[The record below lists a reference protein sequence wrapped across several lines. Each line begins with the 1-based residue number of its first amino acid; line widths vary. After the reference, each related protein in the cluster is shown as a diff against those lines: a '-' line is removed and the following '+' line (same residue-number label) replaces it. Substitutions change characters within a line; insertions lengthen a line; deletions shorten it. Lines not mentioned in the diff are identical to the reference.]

1 MKRHVELRNH
11 PVELHKFRF
20 RLAVSACFVLVLFLI
35 LYVRFYYLQV
45 SQQEHYH
52 TLAEANRISISPL
65 VPNRGLIYDRNG
77 RALAQNYSAY
87 TLEVIPSKIQNLEST
102 LDELATIIE
111 ITATDRQR
119 FKKLL
124 KESKRFN
131 SLPIR
136 SRLTDVE
143 IATFAANRYR
153 FPGIEIK
160 ARVLRQYPE
169 KEIVSHIIGYISRIN
184 DQDLEQLERNEEL
197 NNYRGSQHIGKI
209 GIEQSYEKQLH
220 GVTGFEEV
228 ETDAAGRSIRVLSR
242 TPSIPGNNL
251 ILSIDLGLQE
261 AAEKAFGDRR
271 GALVALDSNN
281 GEVLAFVSKPGYD
294 NNLFI
299 GGIDQENWNLLNNSI
314 DRPLNNRALRG
325 VYPPGSTFKPFMA
338 LAALE
343 LGKRTPEYSMSDPGY
358 FSLPGVERRYRDWKP
373 GGHGRVDLHKSLVV
387 SCDTYYYSLAND
399 LGIDNI
405 HNFIGQFGLGK
416 KTGIDIEGEVS
427 GLLPSSAWKMSQYK
441 QKWYAGDTISVAIGQ
456 GYNLTTPLQLAFAT
470 MIIANNGKAYLP
482 RLVKQIQNSETGDVE
497 DIPEKLLYS
506 LNLKPRNLEI
516 VKNALVDVTRPGG
529 TAAKAAINASYT
541 FAGKTG
547 TSQVIGIKQGERY
560 NEKSINERHRD
571 HAMFIAYAPADNP
584 KIALAVLVE
593 NTGTGGSTA
602 APIARQVFDYYLL
615 GKLPEAAVAKLNE
628 PVEEHIHD
636 HL

>member
-1 MKRHVELRNH
+1 MKQHVELRNL
-11 PVELHKFRF
+11 PAELNKFRI
-20 RLAVSACFVLVLFLI
+20 RLAISAGFMLMLFLVL
-35 LYVRFYYLQV
+35 YARFYYLQV
-45 SQQEHYH
+45 TQQEHYH
-52 TLAEANRISISPL
+52 TLAEANRISILPV
-65 VPNRGLIYDRNG
+65 VPNRGLILDRNG

-87 TLEVIPSKIQNLEST
+87 TLEVVPSRISNLDAT
-102 LDELATIIE
+102 LDELAALIE
-111 ITATDRQR
+111 ITSTDRQR

-124 KESKRFN
+124 KESKRFK

-160 ARVLRQYPE
+160 ARVFRQYPE
-169 KEIVSHIIGYISRIN
+169 KEIVSHVIGYISRIN
-184 DQDLEQLERNEEL
+184 DQDLEYLERSGEL
-197 NNYRGSQHIGKI
+197 RNYRGSQHIGKI

-220 GVTGFEEV
+220 GITGFEEV

-242 TPSIPGNNL
+242 TPPIPGSNL
-251 ILSIDLGLQE
+251 ILSLDLGLQQ
-261 AAEKAFGDRR
+261 AAEQAFGDRR
-271 GALVALDSNN
+271 GALVALDPNN

-299 GGIDQENWNLLNNSI
+299 GGIDHENWKLLNGSI

-343 LGKRTPEYSMSDPGY
+343 LGKRTPEYSMNDPGF
-358 FSLPGVERRYRDWKP
+358 FSLPGVDRRYRDWKP
-373 GGHGRVDLHKSLVV
+373 GGHGRVDLHKSIVV

-405 HNFIGQFGLGK
+405 YNFISQFGLGR
-416 KTGIDIEGEVS
+416 KTGIDVEGEVS
-427 GLLPSSAWKMSQYK
+427 GLLPSAAWKMSQYK
-441 QKWYAGDTISVAIGQ
+441 QKWYAGDTISVSIGQ

-470 MIIANNGKAYLP
+470 MLIANEGKAYRP
-482 RLVKQIQNSETGDVE
+482 HFVKQIQDSQTGE
-497 DIPEKLLYS
+497 IEEIPAQLMYT
-506 LNLKPRNLEI
+506 LNLKPRHLEV
-516 VKNALVDVTRPGG
+516 VKQALVDVTKPGG
-529 TAAKAAINASYT
+529 TAAKAGANAAYT

-560 NEKSINERHRD
+560 DEKRINERHRD
-571 HAMFIAYAPADNP
+571 HAMFIAYAPAENP
-584 KIALAVLVE
+584 QIALAVLVE

-615 GKLPEAAVAKLNE
+615 GKMPETALAQAAGPAGDRG
-628 PVEEHIHD
+628 HD

>member
-1 MKRHVELRNH
+1 MKHKVELRNH
-11 PVELHKFRF
+11 PIELRKFRL
-20 RLAVSACFVLVLFLI
+20 RLAVSAVFVLIFFII
-35 LYVRFYYLQV
+35 LYTRFYYLQV

-52 TLAEANRISISPL
+52 TLAEANRISILPV
-65 VPNRGLIYDRNG
+65 VPNRGLIYDRHG
-77 RALAQNYSAY
+77 KALAQNYSAY
-87 TLEVIPSKIQNLEST
+87 ALEIVPSKVPDIDAT
-102 LDELATIIE
+102 LDELATIVE
-111 ITATDRQR
+111 ITPSDRQR
-119 FKKLL
+119 FKKLM
-124 KESKRFN
+124 KESKRFK

-136 SRLTDVE
+136 NRLTDLE
-143 IATFAANRYR
+143 IASFATNRYR

-160 ARVLRQYPE
+160 ARVFRQYPE
-169 KEIVSHIIGYISRIN
+169 KEMVSHVVGYISRIN
-184 DQDLEQLERNEEL
+184 DQDIEQLESSGDL
-197 NNYRGSQHIGKI
+197 NNYRGSHHIGKI

-220 GVTGFEEV
+220 GITGFEEV

-242 TPSIPGNNL
+242 TPPISGNNL
-251 ILSIDLGLQE
+251 ILSLDLGLQE

-271 GALVALDSNN
+271 GALVALDPGN

-343 LGKRTPEYSMSDPGY
+343 LGKRTPEYSMSDPGF
-358 FSLPGVERRYRDWKP
+358 FSLPGVDRRYRDWKP
-373 GGHGRVDLHKSLVV
+373 GGHGRVNLHKSLVV

-405 HNFIGQFGLGK
+405 HSFIGQFGLGK

-427 GLLPSSAWKMSQYK
+427 GLLPTSAWKMKQYK

-482 RLVKQIQNSETGDVE
+482 RLVKQVQNSQTGEIE
-497 DIPEKLLYS
+497 DIPAKLLYR
-506 LNLKPRNLEI
+506 LNLKPKNLEI
-516 VKNALVDVTRPGG
+516 VKSALVDVTRPGG
-529 TAAKAAINASYT
+529 TAAKSGINAAYN

-571 HAMFIAYAPADNP
+571 HAMFIAYAPAEDP
-584 KIALAVLVE
+584 KIALAILVE

-602 APIARQVFDYYLL
+602 APIARQVFDYFLL
-615 GKLPEAAVAKLNE
+615 GESPEATVAQLAE
-628 PVEEHIHD
+628 PIEEHTHE

>member
-1 MKRHVELRNH
+1 MKQHVELRNL
-11 PVELHKFRF
+11 PAELNKFRI
-20 RLAVSACFVLVLFLI
+20 RLAISAGFMLMLFLVL
-35 LYVRFYYLQV
+35 YARFYYLQV
-45 SQQEHYH
+45 TQQEHYH
-52 TLAEANRISISPL
+52 TLAEANRISILPV
-65 VPNRGLIYDRNG
+65 VPNRGLILDRNG

-87 TLEVIPSKIQNLEST
+87 TLEVVPSRISNLDAT
-102 LDELATIIE
+102 LDELAALIE
-111 ITATDRQR
+111 ITSTDRQR

-124 KESKRFN
+124 KESKRFK

-160 ARVLRQYPE
+160 ARVFRQYPE
-169 KEIVSHIIGYISRIN
+169 KEIVSHVIGYISRIN
-184 DQDLEQLERNEEL
+184 DQDLEYLERSGEL
-197 NNYRGSQHIGKI
+197 RNYRGSQHIGKI

-220 GVTGFEEV
+220 GITGFEEV

-242 TPSIPGNNL
+242 TPPIPGSNL
-251 ILSIDLGLQE
+251 ILSLDLGLQQ
-261 AAEKAFGDRR
+261 AAEQAFGDRR
-271 GALVALDSNN
+271 GALVALDPNN

-299 GGIDQENWNLLNNSI
+299 GGIDHENWKLLNGSI

-343 LGKRTPEYSMSDPGY
+343 LGKRTPEYSMNDPGF
-358 FSLPGVERRYRDWKP
+358 FSLPGVDRRYRDWKP
-373 GGHGRVDLHKSLVV
+373 GGHGRVDLHKSIVV

-405 HNFIGQFGLGK
+405 YSFISQFGLGR
-416 KTGIDIEGEVS
+416 KTGIDVEGEVS
-427 GLLPSSAWKMSQYK
+427 GLLPSAAWKMSQYK
-441 QKWYAGDTISVAIGQ
+441 QKWYAGDTISVSIGQ

-470 MIIANNGKAYLP
+470 MLIANEGKAYRP
-482 RLVKQIQNSETGDVE
+482 HFVKQIQDSQTGE
-497 DIPEKLLYS
+497 IEEIPAQLMYT
-506 LNLKPRNLEI
+506 LNLKPRHLEV
-516 VKNALVDVTRPGG
+516 VKQALVDVTKPGG
-529 TAAKAAINASYT
+529 TAAKAGANAAYT

-560 NEKSINERHRD
+560 DEKRINERHRD
-571 HAMFIAYAPADNP
+571 HAMFIAYAPAENP
-584 KIALAVLVE
+584 QIALAVLVE

-615 GKLPEAAVAKLNE
+615 GKMPETALAQAVGPAGDRG
-628 PVEEHIHD
+628 HD

>member
-1 MKRHVELRNH
+1 MKQHVELRNL
-11 PVELHKFRF
+11 PVELNKFRI
-20 RLAVSACFVLVLFLI
+20 RLAISAGFMLMLFLVL
-35 LYVRFYYLQV
+35 YARFYYLQV
-45 SQQEHYH
+45 TQQEHYH
-52 TLAEANRISISPL
+52 TLAEANRISILPV
-65 VPNRGLIYDRNG
+65 VPNRGLILDRNG

-87 TLEVIPSKIQNLEST
+87 TLEVVPSKISDLDAT
-102 LDELATIIE
+102 LDELAALIE
-111 ITATDRQR
+111 ITSTDRQR

-124 KESKRFN
+124 KESKRFK

-160 ARVLRQYPE
+160 ARVFRQYPE
-169 KEIVSHIIGYISRIN
+169 KEIVSHVIGYISRIN
-184 DQDLEQLERNEEL
+184 DQDLEYLERSGEL
-197 NNYRGSQHIGKI
+197 RNYRGSQHIGKI

-220 GVTGFEEV
+220 GITGFEEV

-242 TPSIPGNNL
+242 TPPIPGSNL
-251 ILSIDLGLQE
+251 ILSLDLGLQQ
-261 AAEKAFGDRR
+261 AAEQAFGDRR
-271 GALVALDSNN
+271 GALVALDPNN

-299 GGIDQENWNLLNNSI
+299 GGIDHENWKLLNGSI

-343 LGKRTPEYSMSDPGY
+343 LGKRTPEYSMNDPGF
-358 FSLPGVERRYRDWKP
+358 FSLPGVDRRYRDWKP
-373 GGHGRVDLHKSLVV
+373 GGHGRVDLHKSIVV

-405 HNFIGQFGLGK
+405 YSFISQFGLGR
-416 KTGIDIEGEVS
+416 KTGIDVEGEVS
-427 GLLPSSAWKMSQYK
+427 GLLPSAAWKMSQYK
-441 QKWYAGDTISVAIGQ
+441 QKWYAGDTISVSIGQ

-470 MIIANNGKAYLP
+470 MLIANEGKAYRP
-482 RLVKQIQNSETGDVE
+482 HFVKQIQDSQTGE
-497 DIPEKLLYS
+497 IEEIPAQLMYT
-506 LNLKPRNLEI
+506 LNLKPRHLEV
-516 VKNALVDVTRPGG
+516 VKQALVDVTKPGG
-529 TAAKAAINASYT
+529 TAARAGANAAYT

-560 NEKSINERHRD
+560 DEKRINERYRD
-571 HAMFIAYAPADNP
+571 HAMFIAYAPAENP
-584 KIALAVLVE
+584 QIALAVLVE

-615 GKLPEAAVAKLNE
+615 GKMPETALAQAAGPAGDRG
-628 PVEEHIHD
+628 HD

>member
-87 TLEVIPSKIQNLEST
+87 TLEVIPSKIPDLELT

-169 KEIVSHIIGYISRIN
+169 KEVVSHIIGYISRIN

-220 GVTGFEEV
+220 GITGFEEV

-271 GALVALDSNN
+271 GALVALDPNN

-427 GLLPSSAWKMSQYK
+427 GLLPSSAWKMSQHK

-482 RLVKQIQNSETGDVE
+482 RLVKQIQNSETGNVE

-506 LNLKPRNLEI
+506 LNLKPKNLEI

-571 HAMFIAYAPADNP
+571 HAMFIAYAPAESP

-615 GKLPEAAVAKLNE
+615 GKFPEAAVAKLNE
-628 PVEEHIHD
+628 PAEEPVHD

>member
-1 MKRHVELRNH
+1 MKHNVELRDH
-11 PVELHKFRF
+11 PAELHKFRI
-20 RLAVSACFVLVLFLI
+20 RLAISAGFVLILFLV

-45 SQQEHYH
+45 TQQEHYH

-77 RALAQNYSAY
+77 KVLAQNYSAY
-87 TLEVIPSKIQNLEST
+87 TLEIVPSKFQDLEAT
-102 LDELATIIE
+102 LDELATVIE
-111 ITATDRQR
+111 ITPTDRQR
-119 FKKLL
+119 FKKLM
-124 KESKRFN
+124 KESKRFK

-136 SRLTDVE
+136 NRLTDVE
-143 IATFAANRYR
+143 IASFAANRYR

-169 KEIVSHIIGYISRIN
+169 KEIVSHVVGYISRIN
-184 DQDLEQLERNEEL
+184 DKDLEQLEFNGEL
-197 NNYRGSQHIGKI
+197 NNYRGSHHIGKI

-220 GVTGFEEV
+220 GISGFEEV
-228 ETDAAGRSIRVLSR
+228 ETDAIGRSIRVLSR
-242 TPSIPGNNL
+242 TPPVPGNNL
-251 ILSIDLGLQE
+251 ILSLDLGLQE
-261 AAEKAFGDRR
+261 AAEKAFGDHR
-271 GALVALDSNN
+271 GALVALDPNN

-294 NNLFI
+294 TNLFI

-358 FSLPGVERRYRDWKP
+358 FSLPGVERRYRDWKV
-373 GGHGRVDLHKSLVV
+373 GGHGRVNLHKSLVV

-405 HNFIGQFGLGK
+405 HNFISQFGLGK

-427 GLLPSSAWKMSQYK
+427 GLLPSSAWKMRQYN
-441 QKWYAGDTISVAIGQ
+441 QKWYAGDTISVSIGQ

-470 MIIANNGKAYLP
+470 MIIANDGKAYLP
-482 RLVKQIQNSETGDVE
+482 RLVKQIQNSQTGDVE
-497 DIPEKLLYS
+497 DIPAKLLYTID
-506 LNLKPRNLEI
+506 LKPKYLEV
-516 VKNALVDVTRPGG
+516 VKSALVDVTRPGG
-529 TAAKAAINASYT
+529 TAARAAANAAYT

-571 HAMFIAYAPADNP
+571 HAMFIAYAPAENP

-593 NTGTGGSTA
+593 NSGTGGSTA
-602 APIARQVFDYYLL
+602 APIARQVFDYFLL
-615 GKLPEAAVAKLNE
+615 GQLPEPTIAKFTE
-628 PVEEHIHD
+628 PVEEHIHE

>member
-1 MKRHVELRNH
+1 MKHNVELRDH
-11 PVELHKFRF
+11 PAELHKFRI
-20 RLAVSACFVLVLFLI
+20 RLAISAGFVLILFLV
-35 LYVRFYYLQV
+35 LYARFYYLQV
-45 SQQEHYH
+45 TQQEHYH

-77 RALAQNYSAY
+77 RVLAQNYSAY
-87 TLEVIPSKIQNLEST
+87 TLEIVPSKFQDLAAT
-102 LDELATIIE
+102 LDELATVIE
-111 ITATDRQR
+111 ITPADRQR
-119 FKKLL
+119 FKKLM
-124 KESKRFN
+124 KESKRFK

-136 SRLTDVE
+136 NRLTDVE
-143 IATFAANRYR
+143 IASFAANRYR

-169 KEIVSHIIGYISRIN
+169 KEIVSHVVGYISRIN
-184 DQDLEQLERNEEL
+184 DKDLEQLEFNGEL
-197 NNYRGSQHIGKI
+197 NNYRGSHHIGKI

-220 GVTGFEEV
+220 GISGFEEV
-228 ETDAAGRSIRVLSR
+228 ETDAIGRSIRVLSR
-242 TPSIPGNNL
+242 TPPVPGNNL
-251 ILSIDLGLQE
+251 ILSLDLGLQE
-261 AAEKAFGDRR
+261 AAEKAFGDHR
-271 GALVALDSNN
+271 GALVALDPNN
-281 GEVLAFVSKPGYD
+281 GEVLAFISKPGYD
-294 NNLFI
+294 TNLFI

-358 FSLPGVERRYRDWKP
+358 FSLPGVERRYRDWKV
-373 GGHGRVDLHKSLVV
+373 GGHGRVNLHKSLVV

-405 HNFIGQFGLGK
+405 HNFISQFGLGK

-427 GLLPSSAWKMSQYK
+427 GLLPSSAWKMRQYN
-441 QKWYAGDTISVAIGQ
+441 QKWYAGDTISVSIGQ

-470 MIIANNGKAYLP
+470 MIIANDGKAYLP
-482 RLVKQIQNSETGDVE
+482 RLVKQIQNSQTGDVE
-497 DIPEKLLYS
+497 DIPAKLLYT
-506 LNLKPRNLEI
+506 LDLKPKHLEV
-516 VKNALVDVTRPGG
+516 VKSALVDVTRPGG
-529 TAAKAAINASYT
+529 TAARAAANAAYT

-571 HAMFIAYAPADNP
+571 HAMFIAYAPAENP

-593 NTGTGGSTA
+593 NSGTGGSTA
-602 APIARQVFDYYLL
+602 APIARQVFDYFLL
-615 GKLPEAAVAKLNE
+615 GQLPEPTIAKFAE
-628 PVEEHIHD
+628 PIEEHIHE

>member
-1 MKRHVELRNH
+1 MRRHVELRNH

-20 RLAVSACFVLVLFLI
+20 RLAISACFVLVLFLI

-77 RALAQNYSAY
+77 RVLAQNYSAY
-87 TLEVIPSKIQNLEST
+87 TLEVVPSKIPDLEST
-102 LDELATIIE
+102 LNELATIIE

-124 KESKRFN
+124 KESKRFK

-153 FPGIEIK
+153 FPGIEIR

-184 DQDLEQLERNEEL
+184 DQDLEQIERNEEL

-251 ILSIDLGLQE
+251 ILSLDLGLQE

-271 GALVALDSNN
+271 GALVALDPNN

-299 GGIDQENWNLLNNSI
+299 GGIDQENWSLLNNSI

-405 HNFIGQFGLGK
+405 HSFIGQFGLGK
-416 KTGIDIEGEVS
+416 KTGIDVEGEVS
-427 GLLPSSAWKMSQYK
+427 GLLPSSAWKMNQYK

-482 RLVKQIQNSETGDVE
+482 RLVKQIQNSDTGDVE

-506 LNLKPRNLEI
+506 LNLKPRNLEV
-516 VKNALVDVTRPGG
+516 VKSALVDVTRPGG
-529 TAAKAAINASYT
+529 TAAKAGANAAYD

-571 HAMFIAYAPADNP
+571 HAMFIAYAPANNP

-615 GKLPEAAVAKLNE
+615 GKLPDATVAKLNE
-628 PVEEHIHD
+628 PAEEHVHD